1 MIKLLRKNLRKL
13 LLSKSGMNYVYTIA
27 IIAVLIALAVVIL
40 VIYNQGDKF
49 ISKIPLEEKI
59 RGFG

>member
-13 LLSKSGMNYVYTIA
+13 FLSKSGINYVYTIA

-40 VIYNQGDKF
+40 VIYGQGDKF